1 MTMFFPH
8 TIRTVGAVF
17 SAICGL
23 LLCFF
28 TGQILLLP
36 SHIDPSLTDSMAD
49 KIFFVFMVG
58 GGGVLYILISIKLF
72 VKTLS
77 SSLWSFGFL
86 FFGYVFAVGLYYHI
100 IFGSPW

>member
-1 MTMFFPH
+1 MLFPH

-36 SHIDPSLTDSMAD
+36 SRIDPSLTDSMAD
-49 KIFFVFMVG
+49 KIFLIFMIG
-58 GGGVLYILISIKLF
+58 GAGVLYILISIKLF
-72 VKTLS
+72 VKEL
-77 SSLWSFGFL
+77 SSLWLYGFL
-86 FFGYVFAVGLYYHI
+86 FFGYVFAAGLYYHI